1 MRTLT
6 NPFNSLRRLSVV
18 LTVAVSLCAAVP
30 AGAVEA
36 LKFARLSRYAEANAQ
51 LAAQP
56 ADPHRV
62 VLMGNS
68 ITDFWPKRGPHLF
81 ETHPEIVGRGISGQ
95 TSWQFLLRFRSDV
108 IDLHPEI
115 VVINY
120 GTNDI
125 ALNAGPYDEDAT
137 FDNVR
142 SMVDLARANGI
153 AVVLASCL
161 PAEGFKWRPEVT
173 GAIDRI
179 RSLNARVRAY
189 ADAEGIPYADY
200 FSALVNEEGTAMDS
214 RYADEHPAVHPNTA
228 GYAVMET
235 ILLDAVD
242 RARKAK
248 Q

>member
-1 MRTLT
+1 MKTLT
-6 NPFNSLRRLSVV
+6 NPFNRLRRLSVV
-18 LTVAVSLCAAVP
+18 LTVAASLCAAVP

-108 IDLHPEI
+108 IDLHPEV

-125 ALNAGPYDEDAT
+125 ALTAGTYDEDAT
-137 FDNVR
+137 FGNIR

-153 AVVLASCL
+153 GVVLASCL
-161 PAEGFKWRPEVT
+161 PAEGFSWRPAVT
-173 GAIDRI
+173 DAMDSI
-179 RSLNARVRAY
+179 RSLNARVRAF
-189 ADAEGIPYADY
+189 AEAEGIPYADY
-200 FSALVNEEGTAMDS
+200 YSALVNAEGTAMDS
-214 RYADEHPAVHPNTA
+214 RYANDRPAVHPNA
-228 GYAVMET
+228 EGYAVMEG
-235 ILLDAVD
+235 ILLDAIA
-242 RARKAK
+242 RARR
-248 Q
+248 QP